1 MARIHYDTSHKGRL
15 LQRTLLGY
23 LRQSIERFDVSPES
37 IVEMVVAGNTTMR
50 DLFFGLDVYSIGQK
64 PYKSTHEKSLTFPAN
79 KLRLPLHRDATVY
92 GLPIIGSHV
101 GADAA
106 AALLATGLHESD
118 ELSVLMDIGT
128 NTELIVGNRDRIVAA
143 SCPAGPAFEGGG
155 VVCGMPALDGAIER
169 IALNGSG
176 TPETSVIG
184 GVAPEGICG
193 SGLVDLMSEL
203 LRTERMNAQGRFA
216 DDLDA
221 FEVADGIV
229 FTERDMNELAQA
241 KGANVAGI
249 QIVCDVCG
257 IDFDDIDRF
266 YLAGGF
272 ASYLDLDAAR
282 RIGLVPDIPDDKIV
296 RVGNAAVEGA
306 AKALLAPSLRSELD
320 EIVTTIEHIELE
332 THPNFFEFF
341 VDGCQFVPLPGG
353 ERSPRRSL
361 GEGGQAED

>member
-128 NTELIVGNRDRIVAA
+128 NTELIVGNQIA
-143 SCPAGPAFEGGG
+143 SLPHHVPRVPRSKGMVSSAG
-155 VVCGMPALDGAIER
+155 CRL
-169 IALNGSG
+169 S
-176 TPETSVIG
+176 T
-184 GVAPEGICG
+184 
-193 SGLVDLMSEL
+193 
-203 LRTERMNAQGRFA
+203 
-216 DDLDA
+216 
-221 FEVADGIV
+221 
-229 FTERDMNELAQA
+229 
-241 KGANVAGI
+241 
-249 QIVCDVCG
+249 
-257 IDFDDIDRF
+257 
-266 YLAGGF
+266 
-272 ASYLDLDAAR
+272 
-282 RIGLVPDIPDDKIV
+282 
-296 RVGNAAVEGA
+296 
-306 AKALLAPSLRSELD
+306 APSNVSR
-320 EIVTTIEHIELE
+320 
-332 THPNFFEFF
+332 
-341 VDGCQFVPLPGG
+341 
-353 ERSPRRSL
+353 
-361 GEGGQAED
+361 